1 MTQTKTAVGYLLPT
15 REVVMAQA
23 TPDCGPI
30 VQLAERAEALG
41 FDSVWVGDS
50 ILARPR
56 LEPLT
61 TLAAAA
67 SRTSRVKL
75 GTAVLLSALRHPVV
89 LANELANLDLLCHG
103 RLILGLGIA
112 GNNSSIEREFTACGV
127 DFRHRIGIFEE
138 GVALMRRLWT
148 EPEVTFHG
156 RHFHLEGVRLGL
168 RPAQSAGIPLWLAGG
183 VDNALRRVL
192 RLGDGWFPLPT
203 SPGSFARNW
212 QRLESLG
219 QEMGQDA
226 GKLARAVYVTVNLND
241 DTAQAEREMRAFM
254 EGYYNVPYETMV
266 AVQPPC
272 NGPGASSGPVC
283 GHTAVAR
290 RRRRQRVAPG
300 AAAGRRLVSA
310 ADVAGVVRPQLAAA
324 GIPGAGDGARRGQA
338 RPGRVRHGQP
348 ERRHRP
354 GR

>member
-1 MTQTKTAVGYLLPT
+1 MLLP
-15 REVVMAQA
+15 
-23 TPDCGPI
+23 
-30 VQLAERAEALG
+30 
-41 FDSVWVGDS
+41 
-50 ILARPR
+50 
-56 LEPLT
+56 
-61 TLAAAA
+61 
-67 SRTSRVKL
+67 
-75 GTAVLLSALRHPVV
+75 ALRHPVV
-89 LANELANLDLLCHG
+89 LANELANLDLLCNG

-148 EPEVTFHG
+148 EPEVTFTGATSISKACAWGFG
-156 RHFHLEGVRLGL
+156 RPSHRAYRCGSR
-168 RPAQSAGIPLWLAGG
+168 GG

-203 SPGSFARNW
+203 SPVSFARNW

-272 NGPGASSGPVC
+272 QRPCRPLHRTAPGIRG
-283 GHTAVAR
+283 TR
-290 RRRRQRVAPG
+290 RRNHRRPLRRPRPDNPAGTLRPKVLPALRG
-300 AAAGRRLVSA
+300 A
-310 ADVAGVVRPQLAAA
+310 
-324 GIPGAGDGARRGQA
+324 
-338 RPGRVRHGQP
+338 
-348 ERRHRP
+348 
-354 GR
+354 

>member
-75 GTAVLLSALRHPVV
+75 GTAVLLPALRHPVV
-89 LANELANLDLLCHG
+89 LANELANLDLLCNG

-168 RPAQSAGIPLWLAGG
+168 RPVQSSGIPLWLAGG

-192 RLGDGWFPLPT
+192 RSWATAGSRCRPLRSRSPATGSGWNPWGRRWGKT
-203 SPGSFARNW
+203 RASSPG
-212 QRLESLG
+212 
-219 QEMGQDA
+219 
-226 GKLARAVYVTVNLND
+226 
-241 DTAQAEREMRAFM
+241 
-254 EGYYNVPYETMV
+254 
-266 AVQPPC
+266 PC
-272 NGPGASSGPVC
+272 TSRS
-283 GHTAVAR
+283 T
-290 RRRRQRVAPG
+290 
-300 AAAGRRLVSA
+300 
-310 ADVAGVVRPQLAAA
+310 
-324 GIPGAGDGARRGQA
+324 
-338 RPGRVRHGQP
+338 
-348 ERRHRP
+348 
-354 GR
+354 

>member
-75 GTAVLLSALRHPVV
+75 GTAVLLPALRHPVV
-89 LANELANLDLLCHG
+89 LANELANLDLLCNG

-168 RPAQSAGIPLWLAGG
+168 RPVQSSGIPLWLAGG

-203 SPGSFARNW
+203 SPESFARNW

-272 NGPGASSGPVC
+272 NGPAAHCIEQLQAFVEHGAE
-283 GHTAVAR
+283 TI
-290 RRRRQRVAPG
+290 
-300 AAAGRRLVSA
+300 
-310 ADVAGVVRPQLAAA
+310 VVRFGAPDQTTQQERFAAKVLPA
-324 GIPGAGDGARRGQA
+324 LHGA
-338 RPGRVRHGQP
+338 
-348 ERRHRP
+348 
-354 GR
+354 